1 MDAKLLRL
9 AVFASGGGSN
19 LEAILEAIEQ
29 DTLDAEVA
37 LVISNKADAYA
48 LERARKRNI
57 STLVLDPSSCESEAA
72 YVDRLLSTLSQQR
85 VNFIA
90 LAGYLK
96 KIPAE
101 VVQQFQHR
109 MLNIHPS
116 LLPAFGGPGMYGS
129 RIHKAAI
136 ERGVRW
142 SGVTI
147 HLVDEHYDS
156 GPIVLQKP
164 VPVHQEDSPESLASR
179 VLAAEHRIY
188 PEALRLFAEGRVRIT
203 GRKVTIDP
211 QITKHV

>member
-29 DTLDAEVA
+29 DTLIAEVV
-37 LVISNKADAYA
+37 LVISNKADAFA
-48 LERARKRNI
+48 LERARKRDI

-72 YVDRLLSTLSQQR
+72 YVDRLLSALAQQH

-164 VPVHQEDSPESLASR
+164 VPVHQDDSPETLASR

>member
-1 MDAKLLRL
+1 MDATLLRL
-9 AVFASGGGSN
+9 AVFASGSGSN

-29 DTLDAEVA
+29 GTLDAEVA
-37 LVISNKADAYA
+37 LVVSNKADAFA
-48 LERARKRNI
+48 LERAHKRDI
-57 STLVLDPSSCESEAA
+57 TTLVLAPSSCQSEAA
-72 YVDRLLSTLSQQR
+72 YVDLLLPALSTYG

-96 KIPAE
+96 KIPDA

-116 LLPAFGGPGMYGS
+116 LLPSFGGPGMYGS

-142 SGVTI
+142 SGVTV
-147 HLVDEHYDS
+147 HLVDEQYDS

-164 VPVHQEDSPESLASR
+164 VPVYQDDSPESLASR
-179 VLAAEHRIY
+179 VLTVEHRIY
-188 PEALRLFAEGRVRIT
+188 PEAIQLFAEGRVQVK
-203 GRKVTIDP
+203 GRKVIIDP
-211 QITKHV
+211 QIPTRR